1 MPEYFTAIDELSF
14 GETSSYC
21 DNSSSNYSDMLE
33 DVSPEELECALYL
46 YLLSHEE
53 KQIEIDTL
61 NCKNKNATLATT
73 DKNRAKND

>member
-21 DNSSSNYSDMLE
+21 DDSSSNYSDMLE

-53 KQIEIDTL
+53 K
-61 NCKNKNATLATT
+61 
-73 DKNRAKND
+73 